1 MTDGSS
7 FRQLAARVP
16 GARALHDF
24 VARYR
29 RPPLLQ
35 HPLRRRRPRPTGVLM
50 ADRAASAEDV
60 VIATRLLAAYQASV
74 ASARSTDERSDIW
87 TDIQAGQKHF
97 LSILHGADP
106 EVLASYLCNMS
117 RHDAMRGISQGD
129 IEFARISR
137 DRSYLDFVALVTQD
151 KLVSLAESVGALPI
165 ESPEQGTYGAN
176 LHHDPAR
183 LVAGIEARLEL
194 DITPPDIDGGLLK
207 LQAGKR
213 AFSERDLSA
222 VYSAHLLQN
231 VTPATGEARI
241 CEIGGGAGRLA
252 YWSHRLGM
260 KAYTIVDLPH
270 VNVVQGYYLL
280 KTLPPDSV
288 LLYGEDRSTSLH
300 AGLRILPAHAISDD
314 HAHEY
319 DVVVN
324 QDSFPE
330 MDAATVRDYLSWIKT
345 CCRGWLMSINQE
357 NKPPYGNGRLHVSVP
372 ETIQEL
378 GGFRLRQR
386 FPYWL
391 RKGYVMELY
400 ELVD

>member
-1 MTDGSS
+1 M
-7 FRQLAARVP
+7 AARVP

-35 HPLRRRRPRPTGVLM
+35 HPLGRRRPRLTGVLS
-50 ADRAASAEDV
+50 ADRAASSEDV
-60 VIATRLLAAYQASV
+60 AIATRLLAAYQDSV
-74 ASARSTDERSDIW
+74 AWARPTVERSDIW

-97 LSILHGADP
+97 LSILHRANP
-106 EVLASYLCNMS
+106 EELAGYLCNMS
-117 RHDAMRGISQGD
+117 RHDALRGISQGD
-129 IEFARISR
+129 IEFERI
-137 DRSYLDFVALVTQD
+137 
-151 KLVSLAESVGALPI
+151 
-165 ESPEQGTYGAN
+165 
-176 LHHDPAR
+176 
-183 LVAGIEARLEL
+183 VAGIEARLEL

-207 LQAGKR
+207 LQAGTR
-213 AFSERDLSA
+213 AFSDRDLSA
-222 VYSAHLLQN
+222 VYSAHLLQRASP
-231 VTPATGEARI
+231 TTGEARI

-260 KAYTIVDLPH
+260 KTYTIIDLPH

-280 KTLPPDSV
+280 KALPCASV
-288 LLYGEDRSTSLH
+288 LLYGEARSTSLH
-300 AGLRILPAHAISDD
+300 ASLRILPAHAISDD
-314 HAHEY
+314 HAHKY

-324 QDSFPE
+324 EDSFPE
-330 MDAATVRDYLSWIKT
+330 MDPATVREYLSWIKT
-345 CCRGWLMSINQE
+345 CCRGRLMSVNHE
-357 NKPPYGNGRLHVSVP
+357 NKPPYGNGRIHVSVP

-400 ELVD
+400 EPLD